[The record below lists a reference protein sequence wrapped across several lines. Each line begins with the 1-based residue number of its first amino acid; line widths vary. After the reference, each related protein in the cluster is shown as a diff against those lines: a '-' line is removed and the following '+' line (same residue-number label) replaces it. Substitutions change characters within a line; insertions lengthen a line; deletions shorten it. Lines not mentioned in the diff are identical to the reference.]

1 VPTAAVNG
9 CELYYEEKGRGPS
22 ILFIHGSVTDA
33 NTWDQQ
39 VACLSPH
46 FRCVTYDRRGY
57 TRSLRGSGVSSEPG
71 LHAGDAAGLIGKLS
85 MAPCLVVAS
94 CIGGVVAIELMRRF
108 PELVRGALL
117 SEPALFSLVPDEGEV
132 LVSRAS
138 TLVREAVAA
147 RGPQAAVEIFVRHID
162 PERWPKTGETERNR
176 MRANYPALLTVLE
189 GGTGYR
195 IEAEEIAQ
203 IRVPCAVIR
212 GDSSPAAFQLVALC
226 LADLLPRSTLI
237 ELEDC
242 GHHTYIHQPEAFA
255 RTVLEFGST
264 LD

>member
-1 VPTAAVNG
+1 MPAAAVNG
-9 CELYYEEKGRGPS
+9 CELYYREQGRGPA

-39 VACLSPH
+39 VARLSPH
-46 FRCVTYDRRGY
+46 FKCVTYDRRGY
-57 TRSLRGSGVSSEPG
+57 TRSLRGSCVSSEPG
-71 LHAGDAAGLIGKLS
+71 LHARDAAGLIGKLS

-147 RGPQAAVEIFVRHID
+147 RGPQAAVETFVQHID
-162 PERWPKTGETERNR
+162 SEGWAKTGETERKR
-176 MRANYPALLTVLE
+176 MRANYAALLTVLE
-189 GGTGYR
+189 GTGYT

-212 GDSSPAAFQLVALC
+212 GDSTPAAFQLVAPH
-226 LADLLPRSTLI
+226 LAELLPRSTLI

-255 RTVLEFGST
+255 TTVLEFAST